1 MSEIDVAQFLGCSP
15 TLNTAVGSTGKA
27 GQNYKYYLIPGG
39 PKPGSVWI
47 TQNTRQKEP
56 DESLLNHTW
65 TYYSIVFT
73 PMTTF
78 QSRSIRF
85 VIRLQISHVML
96 DFLNYEKKIR

>member
-39 PKPGSVWI
+39 SKARVCVD
-47 TQNTRQKEP
+47 QNTRQKEP

-85 VIRLQISHVML
+85 VIRLQISHVM
-96 DFLNYEKKIR
+96 